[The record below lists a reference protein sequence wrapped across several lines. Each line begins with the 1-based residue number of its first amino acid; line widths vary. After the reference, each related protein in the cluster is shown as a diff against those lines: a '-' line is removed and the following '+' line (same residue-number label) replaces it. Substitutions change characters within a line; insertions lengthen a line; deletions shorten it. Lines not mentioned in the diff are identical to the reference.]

1 MKEKTKFS
9 KSEFMKDMNKI
20 MDDYHTREAK
30 AAKKDG
36 FAKAYNPDG
45 WLPKDPNV
53 AVRYLDS
60 LKLKTFVC
68 PVCKKPLILRYE
80 YLIVQ
85 RNPQKEAF
93 TPTFICNHPH
103 GDKSHAH
110 HYQMKNG
117 KLTPFE

>member
-9 KSEFMKDMNKI
+9 KTEFMKDMKKI
-20 MDDYHTREAK
+20 MEEEHKRLEKIAEKTGFVK
-30 AAKKDG
+30 AS
-36 FAKAYNPDG
+36 NPNG

-53 AVRYLDS
+53 AARYLDS
-60 LKLKTFVC
+60 IKMKTFVC
-68 PVCKKPLILRYE
+68 PVCKKPLVLRYE

-93 TPTFICNHPH
+93 TPTFICNHTR

-110 HYQMKNG
+110 HYQLKNG
-117 KLTPFE
+117 KLIPFE